1 MKSIDNINTPSH
13 YVICSMTNSDGIS
26 NASDSSLAN
35 IPTNT
40 FEPLGIDE
48 DLE

>member
-1 MKSIDNINTPSH
+1 
-13 YVICSMTNSDGIS
+13 MTISDGIS

-48 DLE
+48 SFGIKLYIDLHTGSNP